1 MKREET
7 TMLLLY
13 NLYKDGSGI
22 VVAVFTDFAF
32 ILCSFFCG
40 FAVFGD
46 ALCVIWYHWWEAV
59 CGFHVNLKQFFGFG
73 TF

>member
-32 ILCSFFCG
+32 ISCSFFVVLR
-40 FAVFGD
+40 FSAT
-46 ALCVIWYHWWEAV
+46 LCVLFGII
-59 CGFHVNLKQFFGFG
+59 GGKQFVVFMSI
-73 TF
+73 